1 MSAELDA
8 ALEDARRGGREGVA
22 VLWRALNPALERYLG
37 ALVGQAAQDVASET
51 WLQAGRDLHV
61 FRGDGAG
68 FRVWLFRIGRNRA
81 IDELRRERRH
91 REVLAAQ
98 AAGFAD
104 LAPDAASVAEERF
117 GTRRAMALLARLPR
131 EQAEAVLL
139 RSVFGLDAKTC
150 GRILGKRPG
159 AVRIAAMRG
168 LRGLADLLRAT
179 PTAQGAPVPSGSR
192 QPSPGPILVQG
203 ARANDAE
210 SEVSR

>member
-8 ALEDARRGGREGVA
+8 ALDDARCGGRDGVA

-51 WLQAGRDLHV
+51 WLQAGRDLHA

-81 IDELRRERRH
+81 IDELRRERRRH
-91 REVLAAQ
+91 EVLQ
-98 AAGFAD
+98 AEPGEYAD
-104 LAPDAASVAEERF
+104 FAPDAAAMAEERF

-168 LRGLADLLRAT
+168 LRGLADLLEAAG
-179 PTAQGAPVPSGSR
+179 PAQGVPSGNQKST
-192 QPSPGPILVQG
+192 PGPIVAQSSG
-203 ARANDAE
+203 ANAAE
-210 SEVSR
+210 SEVCR